1 MKLNENGEYSQ
12 ITVKIDDDVPDD
24 NCEEL
29 LDNLKVSKDMGRL
42 YCLLHY
48 PFPLRKLT
56 VKSPNHRKPYRAIAE
71 NQYCN
76 C

>member
-1 MKLNENGEYSQ
+1 MKLNEDGEYSQ
-12 ITVKIDDDVPDD
+12 ITIKIDDDVPDD

-42 YCLLHY
+42 YCLFHY
-48 PFPLRKLT
+48 LFPLRKLT
-56 VKSPNHRKPYRAIAE
+56 VKSPNQRKPYKAITE
-71 NQYCN
+71 NQYCY